1 MRILVRHIP
10 NTYNY
15 GSLMMAITA
24 IDYLNRY
31 LEHAEFFVD
40 CRTQEDLNRLRQET
54 KLDNIQMAYE
64 HDIVSNSVFS
74 KIVKRFRIAKK
85 LSPYNCV
92 KLVSP

>member
-31 LEHAEFFVD
+31 LEHAESSVQYD
-40 CRTQEDLNRLRQET
+40 GVNSRMR
-54 KLDNIQMAYE
+54 MA
-64 HDIVSNSVFS
+64 
-74 KIVKRFRIAKK
+74 
-85 LSPYNCV
+85 
-92 KLVSP
+92 